1 MRPQVAVVVPAR
13 DEATSIV
20 GCVLA
25 IRRSLAVAALAG
37 AIDRATIVVVAHRCT
52 DLTAAL
58 ARMALV
64 GIAHDVIEDDRST
77 TVGEVRRLGV
87 GVALRRLQVEPRP
100 AVAARTWILNT
111 DADSRVGPSW
121 VSDIL
126 RYGPAG
132 NVAVVGMTSLRGALR
147 SAAAREAYRQIIEAG
162 VSGAEHDHVYGANL
176 AVRADAYAAVGGF
189 RGVPLG
195 EDRVLVDA
203 LRAHGLPVARPRDLV
218 VATSARRTGRA
229 VGGLADLLADL
240 DRTPDAAAGDGAATK
255 AHEHRRSPTPVGDA
269 QLYSPAT
276 RLLAL
281 PAGGEGSGGGEYQGP
296 RR

>member
-1 MRPQVAVVVPAR
+1 MRPRVSVVVPAR

-20 GCVLA
+20 GCLLA
-25 IRRSLAVAALAG
+25 IRRSLAVAAHAG
-37 AIDRATIVVVAHRCT
+37 VVDRATIVVVAHRCV

-64 GIAHDVIEDDRST
+64 GSTHDVIEDDRST

-87 GVALRRLQVEPRP
+87 DAALRRLRVEPRSTVG
-100 AVAARTWILNT
+100 AGAWILNT
-111 DADSRVGPSW
+111 DADSRVRSSW
-121 VSDIL
+121 VSDVL
-126 RYGPAG
+126 RHGRAG
-132 NVAVVGMTSLRGALR
+132 NVAVVGMTRLRGALL
-147 SAAAREAYRQIIEAG
+147 SPAARELYRQIIEAG

-189 RGVPLG
+189 RGAQLG

-203 LRAHGLPVARPRDLV
+203 LSSHGLPISRPRDVV

-240 DRTPDAAAGDGAATK
+240 DRRPDVVAVAAATTRAPDQGVWRAA
-255 AHEHRRSPTPVGDA
+255 AAMP
-269 QLYSPAT
+269 
-276 RLLAL
+276 
-281 PAGGEGSGGGEYQGP
+281 GSVRG
-296 RR
+296 